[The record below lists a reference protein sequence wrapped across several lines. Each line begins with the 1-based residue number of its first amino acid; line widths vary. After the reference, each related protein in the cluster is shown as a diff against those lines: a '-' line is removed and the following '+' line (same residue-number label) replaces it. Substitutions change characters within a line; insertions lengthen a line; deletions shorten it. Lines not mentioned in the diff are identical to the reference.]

1 MLRLR
6 SQCEADVD
14 DLEKDFLLTDPNAK
28 FYNARPVMSL
38 NKMSVSDPQDIRF
51 GGAGA
56 NNLIS
61 LTEVTTRNEILD
73 TDETSCTV
81 NGVISFNIDWATA
94 KACNL
99 HVASFGPNPITFA
112 KDVKEAID
120 WIFTKFNCE
129 GLDFGVVIGNPAE
142 KIWDKTIK
150 KLNGKVVGYY
160 KRDVK
165 LIDNKLYDMKV
176 YEVMKED
183 YFESEY
189 YKRRVK
195 DEYTKAAK

>member
-1 MLRLR
+1 MLKLR
-6 SQCEADVD
+6 SQ
-14 DLEKDFLLTDPNAK
+14 
-28 FYNARPVMSL
+28 
-38 NKMSVSDPQDIRF
+38 
-51 GGAGA
+51 
-56 NNLIS
+56 
-61 LTEVTTRNEILD
+61 
-73 TDETSCTV
+73 
-81 NGVISFNIDWATA
+81 
-94 KACNL
+94 
-99 HVASFGPNPITFA
+99 
-112 KDVKEAID
+112 
-120 WIFTKFNCE
+120 CE

-195 DEYTKAAK
+195 DEYTKAVK